1 MNDDVMYDLF
11 IIYKRFVLL
20 SSNSFYLVP
29 VLRYTIHLLIFWQG
43 VGNLIHTETRTV
55 KINAKNRKIEKN
67 IQTFYIKTS

>member
-43 VGNLIHTETRTV
+43 VGTLIHTETRTV